1 MIFNISPLP
10 LLEWVSTC
18 FANLFF
24 AEQLLHNRGSD
35 SGRYM
40 YLKKA
45 FADEISCME
54 VQGFFRVEIRNPS
67 EPKTSFTVS
76 FSQDFRED
84 LAGTGVESL
93 VDPIEE
99 S

>member
-1 MIFNISPLP
+1 MLI
-10 LLEWVSTC
+10 
-18 FANLFF
+18 
-24 AEQLLHNRGSD
+24 D
-35 SGRYM
+35 
-40 YLKKA
+40 
-45 FADEISCME
+45 
-54 VQGFFRVEIRNPS
+54 PS

-84 LAGTGVESL
+84 LAGAGVESL